1 MSVSSRPTAEL
12 AHFQVRSGRANLSV
26 SVAGEGRLMI
36 MLHAG
41 VCDRRMWWSQ
51 LAAFSKSFQVA
62 AYDRRGFGDTSY
74 APESHSRVRD
84 LDAVMEALEADSAV
98 LVGCSQGGRVA
109 VDYAL
114 THPDRVEG
122 LVLVAPAISGA
133 DGPDEYPE
141 GIQRLMDEIELATR
155 AGDLE
160 WLNRLHAHA
169 WLDGPAQKEGR
180 VGGNARLLFLDMNS
194 IALRSQDPGKLTGH
208 TDAMRRFK
216 DIRQPIE
223 FISGELDFPHINE
236 RSEALSKANR
246 RAHHSMMK
254 GVAHLPSLEQPVQ
267 FNAVLKRAL
276 KRM

>member
-1 MSVSSRPTAEL
+1 
-12 AHFQVRSGRANLSV
+12 
-26 SVAGEGRLMI
+26 
-36 MLHAG
+36 
-41 VCDRRMWWSQ
+41 
-51 LAAFSKSFQVA
+51 
-62 AYDRRGFGDTSY
+62 
-74 APESHSRVRD
+74 
-84 LDAVMEALEADSAV
+84 
-98 LVGCSQGGRVA
+98 VA

-122 LVLVAPAISGA
+122 LILVAPAISGA

-141 GIQRLMDEIELATR
+141 GIQRLMDEIELATK

-194 IALRSQDPGKLTGH
+194 IALRSQDPGKPTGH

-223 FISGELDFPHINE
+223 FISGEFDFPHINE

-246 RAHHSMMK
+246 RAHHSLMK